1 MVSVCN
7 LRMLLRGL
15 AALAG
20 GFAVAT
26 VCAAEMHVSLNGIFG
41 KRAVLVVDGADP
53 QIVTEGGQTREG
65 VRLVS
70 IRDGAAVVEVDGRRQ
85 QLRVGDGPIRTA
97 PAADAMA
104 GGGQEVR
111 IVSDARGHFSTRGAI
126 NGAAMQFLVDT
137 GATLVSLGV
146 ADARRAGINYLGG
159 APSTS
164 MTANGA
170 VRVWLVRLDRVQVG
184 SLVLRNVDGA
194 VHEAPLPFV
203 LLGSSFL
210 QRVAMQR
217 EGDTLILR
225 RRF

>member
-1 MVSVCN
+1 MTI
-7 LRMLLRGL
+7 RFQWRRLLEGVVLLSGL
-15 AALAG
+15 LCVAAG
-20 GFAVAT
+20 Y
-26 VCAAEMHVSLNGIFG
+26 AAETQVSLNGIFG
-41 KRAVLVVDGADP
+41 RRAVLVVDGAEP
-53 QIVTEGGQTREG
+53 QIVTEGALTREG
-65 VRLVS
+65 VRLIA
-70 IRDGAAVVEVDGRRQ
+70 IRDGLAVVEVDGRRHE
-85 QLRVGDGPIRTA
+85 LRVGDGPIRIA
-97 PAADAMA
+97 PAADAIA
-104 GGGQEVR
+104 GGVQEVH
-111 IVSDARGHFSTRGAI
+111 ILADARGHFSTRGAI

-164 MTANGA
+164 MTANGPA
-170 VRVWLVRLDRVQVG
+170 RVWLVRLDRVQVG
-184 SLVLRNVDGA
+184 SLVLRNVDAA